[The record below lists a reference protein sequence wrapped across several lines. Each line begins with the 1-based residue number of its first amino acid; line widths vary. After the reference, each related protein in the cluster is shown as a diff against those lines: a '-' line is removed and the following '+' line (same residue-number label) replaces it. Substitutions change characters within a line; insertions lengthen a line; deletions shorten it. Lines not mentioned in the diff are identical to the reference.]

1 LGSEPRDLAIRRRNE
16 RAFANARPSRSYVD
30 PSPAVEKGAL
40 YMTATGGRVVIV
52 LALIRKARKTA
63 GHVIGL
69 PLERARSIGQ

>member
-1 LGSEPRDLAIRRRNE
+1 MSGISRAICGKY
-16 RAFANARPSRSYVD
+16 AHPANAR
-30 PSPAVEKGAL
+30 KGAL
-40 YMTATGGRVVIV
+40 YMTATGGRGVIV